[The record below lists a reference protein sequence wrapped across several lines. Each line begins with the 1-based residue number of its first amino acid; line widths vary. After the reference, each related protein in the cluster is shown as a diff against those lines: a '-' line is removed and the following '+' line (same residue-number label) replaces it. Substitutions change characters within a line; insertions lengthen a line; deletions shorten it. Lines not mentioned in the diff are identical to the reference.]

1 MNRMAYRCTC
11 QHATVTNRLEAQ
23 YLVSSKGWRLS
34 NECIITTEF
43 VCNCGGVLN
52 THKDGVGCTAKNLSE
67 QSNGNQPGDYRGYRA
82 ETPDN
87 TLSAAPSSNTG
98 RILAFHPNK
107 SETVRN
113 LQTSRRR
120 GFSLNNRAVGCI
132 SHQLR
137 NACASNHA
145 PALGE
150 LVRPVEIR

>member
-1 MNRMAYRCTC
+1 MAYWYTC
-11 QHATVTNRLEAQ
+11 QPAIMTCQPDAIR
-23 YLVSSKGWRLS
+23 SLS
-34 NECIITTEF
+34 
-43 VCNCGGVLN
+43 
-52 THKDGVGCTAKNLSE
+52 LS
-67 QSNGNQPGDYRGYRA
+67 
-82 ETPDN
+82 
-87 TLSAAPSSNTG
+87 SAAPSSNTG